1 MSESSPK
8 TIDEKVNRIE
18 TIIATIQ
25 NDTISLSDAKELH
38 EEGQQLLS
46 DLEDDLDIG
55 DAEIIEQ

>member
-55 DAEIIEQ
+55 DAEVTEQ

>member
-8 TIDEKVNRIE
+8 TIDEKVDRIE
-18 TIIATIQ
+18 TIISTIQ